1 MRRFFAIARLASAI
15 ARAIRIGGF
24 FVGTHALSSIGSFL
38 AIARR
43 AVVIDLTRN
52 TYSCF
57 TSARIANGLAEL
69 IAAISRPALD
79 EDEFIVDAGAFIRNE
94 LLRMIICGGVVLF
107 ITFRFGL
114 IGFRARLE
122 ATFMIAR
129 HDASFGI
136 ATRFGHERGFTFA
149 ITVIRKFD
157 IAMNV
162 DIARAE
168 IFIADRTGRW
178 EATFALVANRAIA
191 LIVSRAI
198 GAIGFLI
205 GFGSDAFTRFA
216 LVRFA
221 FVGCGAIGAIGF
233 LFGFGSD
240 AFMRRF
246 IALVRLAIVVTFA
259 FLTLI
264 AFIVFLRYAS
274 FLLAEIRNAV
284 AVDFA
289 LRAIGGFCRST
300 FARLAVIRSTVA
312 VLRTLI
318 AVFARRRIVVVAT
331 RYETQSHEGDQ
342 KRNTQ
347 FFHRLIP

>member
-205 GFGSDAFTRFA
+205 GFGR
-216 LVRFA
+216 
-221 FVGCGAIGAIGF
+221 VG
-233 LFGFGSD
+233 D

-246 IALVRLAIVVTFA
+246 IALVRFAFVVAFA

-274 FLLAEIRNAV
+274 FFLAEIRNAV

-289 LRAIGGFCRST
+289 LRAIGGFRRST

-318 AVFARRRIVVVAT
+318 AVFSRRRIVVVAT

>member
-1 MRRFFAIARLASAI
+1 M
-15 ARAIRIGGF
+15 
-24 FVGTHALSSIGSFL
+24 
-38 AIARR
+38 
-43 AVVIDLTRN
+43 
-52 TYSCF
+52 
-57 TSARIANGLAEL
+57 
-69 IAAISRPALD
+69 
-79 EDEFIVDAGAFIRNE
+79 
-94 LLRMIICGGVVLF
+94 
-107 ITFRFGL
+107 
-114 IGFRARLE
+114 
-122 ATFMIAR
+122 
-129 HDASFGI
+129 
-136 ATRFGHERGFTFA
+136 
-149 ITVIRKFD
+149 
-157 IAMNV
+157 
-162 DIARAE
+162 
-168 IFIADRTGRW
+168 
-178 EATFALVANRAIA
+178 
-191 LIVSRAI
+191 SRAI
-198 GAIGFLI
+198 GAIGFLF

-331 RYETQSHEGDQ
+331 RYETQAHEGDQ